1 MSNRPKVFCVG
12 FQKTGTTS
20 LHAALTTLGYR
31 TAAVIGDDLSADEL
45 AKSGAKLCVEAAKR
59 FDAVED
65 MPWPIFFREL
75 DAAYPDSKFVL
86 TVRDA
91 DGWFGSIDGHFG
103 DRESEMQAFVYGRD
117 AAAPRGNRQR
127 YVDVFNRHNA
137 AVRAHFADRP
147 YDLLEMDLTAGDGWA
162 ELCGFLGDPVPHTPF
177 PVKNR
182 SADRQTLH
190 YRLRRRVM
198 QLFGRRLAPEQI

>member
-1 MSNRPKVFCVG
+1 MKMRPKVFCVG

-45 AKSGAKLCVEAAKR
+45 SARGAKLCVETARR
-59 FDAVED
+59 FDAVQD
-65 MPWPIFFREL
+65 MPWPVFFREL
-75 DAAYPDSKFVL
+75 DAAYPKSKFVL

-91 DGWFGSIDGHFG
+91 EGWFQSIDGHFG

-117 AAAPRGNRQR
+117 AAAPHGNRQR
-127 YVDVFNRHNA
+127 YIDVFNRHNA
-137 AVRAHFADRP
+137 MVRAHFADRP
-147 YDLLEMDLTAGDGWA
+147 NDLLEMDLAAGDGWA
-162 ELCGFLGDPVPHTPF
+162 ELCGFLGAPVPQTPF

-182 SADRQTLH
+182 SSDRQTLS
-190 YRLRRRVM
+190 YRLRRRAM
-198 QLFGRRLAPEQI
+198 QLVGRRLAPEQI